1 MQRKAWVELG
11 YHSQQEL
18 DLLNTSSSYTY
29 IIAAAILIT
38 IFTNFGLS
46 SQLESFLLIKKN
58 YFSSALSLE
67 NTFLIHHEWWRLIT
81 PTFLH
86 FSVTHLTFNCLWI
99 YILGSRIES
108 LDGIPTFLLVFMI
121 SAILSNLGEYI
132 WSQQYFF
139 GGLSGA
145 VYGLLGYCFILEL
158 DNRNSRYDLPQA
170 LYLFMFIWL
179 LIGFTGILNLFGF
192 GNVANAAHLVGMI
205 TGFIAGLITRYFL
218 TQQ

>member
-1 MQRKAWVELG
+1 
-11 YHSQQEL
+11 
-18 DLLNTSSSYTY
+18 
-29 IIAAAILIT
+29 
-38 IFTNFGLS
+38 
-46 SQLESFLLIKKN
+46 
-58 YFSSALSLE
+58 
-67 NTFLIHHEWWRLIT
+67 
-81 PTFLH
+81 
-86 FSVTHLTFNCLWI
+86 
-99 YILGSRIES
+99 
-108 LDGIPTFLLVFMI
+108 MI

-139 GGLSGA
+139 GGLGGA

-205 TGFIAGLITRYFL
+205 TGFIAGLIARYFL